1 MAAGDGDAPPLR
13 WQLGAAWW
21 GGPRADDRRMVIL
34 RGLPGQAMRS
44 KLPDL
49 LKPVLDRSR
58 SRLERFARNSAVGS
72 ALSILKTEGDAAS
85 VVWEFSRDPVAV

>member
-1 MAAGDGDAPPLR
+1 MTRPPLR
-13 WQLGAAWW
+13 WQLGAAWA

-49 LKPVLDRSR
+49 LKPVLDRSGG
-58 SRLERFARNSAVGS
+58 RLERFAGKPAVGS
-72 ALSILKTEGDAAS
+72 AVSILKTEGDAAS
-85 VVWEFSRDPVAV
+85 EVWEFSRDPVAV